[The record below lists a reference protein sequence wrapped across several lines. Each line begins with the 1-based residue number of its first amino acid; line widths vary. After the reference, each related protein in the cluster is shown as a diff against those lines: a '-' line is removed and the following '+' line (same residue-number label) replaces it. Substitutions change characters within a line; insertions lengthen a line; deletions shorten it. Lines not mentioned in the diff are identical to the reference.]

1 MTAGAGGM
9 RGRGGPVAVLA
20 AASWIGLLAAPQN
33 APPGPGAASQDP
45 PEAAGTACGAQ
56 EPANPGAA
64 QEPAGSP
71 GAAQEPASP
80 GADREPAS
88 SPGAAQEPASS
99 PGAAQEPASSPGAA
113 QEPVGAVGA
122 DREGAPADPPDSD
135 PPVTDPPGADP
146 PVTDPPG
153 ADPPVTDPPGAD
165 PPVTDPPGADPPV
178 TDPSGVG
185 PPDSDPPGAERDEA
199 EGDEAEGDEAE
210 TEPEAPEPPPQVME
224 IGDGLY
230 VLPYCG
236 NATARV
242 TPHGVVLVGDRLAQY
257 RAGIERLLATV
268 TDRRIT
274 YEVRTHRHGE
284 DADPA
289 AVAPD
294 ARHLAPA
301 RAGDPAPPA
310 EAAPPDAE
318 AAPPDAEAA
327 PPDAEAAPPDTE
339 AAPPDAEAAP
349 PDAEAAPPDAEAAPP
364 DIVFSA
370 RLSLFLGDAEIGLH
384 RVGSGHTGGDAVVLF
399 PDRRAVHAG
408 HLVAEGAPV
417 IDYAVGGSMEGW
429 IASLDA
435 LLALDFDTLIP
446 GTLIPGTGPPVLQK
460 SEALAFRDRLVT
472 LRTRIQQLV
481 RHGIAKE
488 DAAAHLQTDDLG
500 WPLEPDGDFARETL
514 PALYDEIAG
523 GP

>member
-1 MTAGAGGM
+1 MTAGARGM

-20 AASWIGLLAAPQN
+20 AASWIGLLAAPQD
-33 APPGPGAASQDP
+33 APSGPGAASQDP

-56 EPANPGAA
+56 EPASPGAA

-88 SPGAAQEPASS
+88 SPGAAQEPAS
-99 PGAAQEPASSPGAA
+99 P
-113 QEPVGAVGA
+113 GA
-122 DREGAPADPPDSD
+122 DREGAPADPPD
-135 PPVTDPPGADP
+135 ADP

-153 ADPPVTDPPGAD
+153 ADPPGADPPGAD
-165 PPVTDPPGADPPV
+165 PPGTDPPDADPPVTDPQGADPPV
-178 TDPSGVG
+178 TDPSSVG
-185 PPDSDPPGAERDEA
+185 PPDSAPPGAEGDEA
-199 EGDEAEGDEAE
+199 ERDEAEGDEAE

-327 PPDAEAAPPDTE
+327 PPD
-339 AAPPDAEAAP
+339 
-349 PDAEAAPPDAEAAPP
+349 
-364 DIVFSA
+364 IVFSA
-370 RLSLFLGDAEIGLH
+370 RLSLFLGDAEVGLH

-417 IDYAVGGSMEGW
+417 IDYAGGGSMEGW

-435 LLALDFDTLIP
+435 LLALDFDTVIP

-488 DAAAHLQTDDLG
+488 DAVAHLQTDDLG
-500 WPLEPDGDFARETL
+500 WPIEPDGDFARETL